1 MKALLAILVI
11 IIAILAFVLTRP
23 VKKGGMY
30 KNSPKTTTEQQ
41 QEISASQPQPPPQE
55 KPSKAGQIAEEV
67 NSVINYGTGATAIKA
82 KKNISQK
89 LQGIQQKQNA
99 DQARELGK

>member
-11 IIAILAFVLTRP
+11 IIAILAFMLTRP
-23 VKKGGMY
+23 VKKNGMGTT
-30 KNSPKTTTEQQ
+30 SPKSTEQQ
-41 QEISASQPQPPPQE
+41 EIQASQPQPPPQE
-55 KPSKAGQIAEEV
+55 KSSKTGQIAEEV

-82 KKNISQK
+82 KKNITQK

-99 DQARELGK
+99 DLERELGK